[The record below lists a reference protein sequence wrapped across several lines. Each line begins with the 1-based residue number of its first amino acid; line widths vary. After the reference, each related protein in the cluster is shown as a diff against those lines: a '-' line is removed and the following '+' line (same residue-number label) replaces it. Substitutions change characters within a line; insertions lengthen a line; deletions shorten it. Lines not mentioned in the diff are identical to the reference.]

1 MNCRYGVS
9 LEDSSNCSVTGN
21 IVGAETGAFIGGT
34 NPVLTDAIRVFG
46 NSDANTITG
55 NTIKG
60 ASASYKYSNGI
71 GINTTSAT
79 ENMVSS
85 NVIDDSTVTQRIS
98 DLGTRTNIVDR
109 GFIGVSTT
117 SGGKLLVGGGLGS
130 AIEFNDSS
138 TRLEIPAANN
148 LSFFTSNTERLR
160 INASGDINATG
171 ILTATSFVGDLSD
184 SVTSRWDVGANGSSH
199 YTFTGPGGLS
209 STDDPTIYLA
219 RGQTYEF
226 NVNASGHPFY
236 FQTSSGAFNGANVLN
251 SGDGVTNNGAAS
263 GVIKFET
270 KFTTQNTL
278 YYVCQNHS
286 NMNGTVVIYP
296 SI

>member
-1 MNCRYGVS
+1 M
-9 LEDSSNCSVTGN
+9 
-21 IVGAETGAFIGGT
+21 
-34 NPVLTDAIRVFG
+34 
-46 NSDANTITG
+46 
-55 NTIKG
+55 
-60 ASASYKYSNGI
+60 
-71 GINTTSAT
+71 
-79 ENMVSS
+79 
-85 NVIDDSTVTQRIS
+85 
-98 DLGTRTNIVDR
+98 
-109 GFIGVSTT
+109 
-117 SGGKLLVGGGLGS
+117 
-130 AIEFNDSS
+130 
-138 TRLEIPAANN
+138 
-148 LSFFTSNTERLR
+148 
-160 INASGDINATG
+160 
-171 ILTATSFVGDLSD
+171 
-184 SVTSRWDVGANGSSH
+184 TSRWDVGANGSSH